1 MNHHQQTEFHKK
13 YRTAYR
19 YSKENGW
26 IDDFFPIEKKN
37 KRVYEIRAYEYE
49 LNGHKEVY
57 VYYFYGMTDKT
68 IRRFKNYCIANNLD
82 IDLDSYKILVNNLTN
97 NGKGRALIK
106 CIEQYENDGWNIA
119 LKPYYVRKGY
129 KDEIIRKAKT
139 CKTLNEFKTKYQYDY
154 TRVDVN
160 VLREI
165 CPWLYEKTISYTID
179 ELKEIISKYDSRS
192 DLLKNNKHIYNYLK
206 NNNLLDEL
214 LPKKVK
220 NEEYWL
226 GRKDEI
232 IELSK
237 QFKSVKEFENAQPSE
252 YYASKKYGFYNEL

>member
-1 MNHHQQTEFHKK
+1 MQQ
-13 YRTAYR
+13 
-19 YSKENGW
+19 
-26 IDDFFPIEKKN
+26 
-37 KRVYEIRAYEYE
+37 
-49 LNGHKEVY
+49 
-57 VYYFYGMTDKT
+57 
-68 IRRFKNYCIANNLD
+68 FKNYCIDNNLD

-97 NGKGRALIK
+97 NGKRRALIK

-165 CPWLYEKTISYTID
+165 CPWLYETETISYTID
-179 ELKEIISKYDSRS
+179 ELKDIISKYDSRS
-192 DLLKNNKHIYNYLK
+192 DLKKNNRHIYNYLK

-214 LPKKVK
+214 FPKKVK

-226 GRKDEI
+226 ERKDEI